1 MKRTQYTKESLREI
15 SFPLGGIGTGCIG
28 LAGNG
33 ALTDWEIFN
42 RPNKGG
48 DNGFSHFAIKA
59 VKRGKT
65 ADARGLVA
73 DSDKNLSGA
82 YGHGFG
88 TGLSSTSLQ
97 GFPHFK
103 DCVFTGEFPVATAE
117 FIDDTFPGRVTLT
130 AWNPLIPLN
139 DRDSSIPAAFFEI
152 SVENTTAEPLDYCVA
167 ASLRNPA
174 EASVN
179 TVRQTEKGTFLCL
192 RQEKYGEDDPN
203 YMDLTLGTDATEG
216 VSGQAYWYR
225 GGWNDCLER

>member
-33 ALTDWEIFN
+33 LLTDWEIFN

-59 VKRGKT
+59 VKDGKT
-65 ADARGLVA
+65 ADARVLVA
-73 DSDKNLSGA
+73 DSDAHLAGA
-82 YGHGFG
+82 YAHGFG
-88 TGLSSTSLQ
+88 TGLSSTSMQ

-103 DCVFTGEFPVATAE
+103 DCVFTGEFPAATVE
-117 FIDDTFPGRVTLT
+117 FIDGTFPGRVTLT

-152 SVENTTAEPLDYCVA
+152 AVENTAQDALDYCIA

-174 EASVN
+174 AASVN
-179 TVRQTEKGTFLCL
+179 EIQKTEAI
-192 RQEKYGEDDPN
+192 R
-203 YMDLTLGTDATEG
+203 
-216 VSGQAYWYR
+216 
-225 GGWNDCLER
+225 